1 MTVEEAIKI
10 LEVNAICSPK
20 ATDFKEAV
28 ETIKKALEKQIPKKP
43 VGLVGDYDLPIC
55 PECKQM
61 VDNTEFYC
69 STCGQEL
76 DWSDSE

>member
-1 MTVEEAIKI
+1 MKVEEAI
-10 LEVNAICSPK
+10 NAIKQNKPTSGYASLC
-20 ATDFKEAV
+20 EALDMAV
-28 ETIKKALEKQIPKKP
+28 KALEKQIPKKP

-61 VDNTEFYC
+61 VDDTEFYC